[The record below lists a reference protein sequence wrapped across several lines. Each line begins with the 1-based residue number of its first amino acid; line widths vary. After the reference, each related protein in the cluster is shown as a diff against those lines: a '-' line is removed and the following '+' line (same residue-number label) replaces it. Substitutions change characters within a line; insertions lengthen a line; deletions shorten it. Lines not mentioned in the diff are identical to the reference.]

1 MIAKRQRWIENTVR
15 ELLDNLL
22 KNKDQSSVW
31 YDVERLLIKSALE
44 KTGGNQVQAAKLLGI
59 SRNTLRKRT
68 QKYEFLKEVKITSLG

>member
-22 KNKDQSSVW
+22 KNKDQSSAW
-31 YDVERLLIKSALE
+31 YEVERLLIKEALE
-44 KTGGNQVQAAKLLGI
+44 KTGGNQVQAAKILGI

-68 QKYEFLKEVKITSLG
+68 QKYGFLKEVKIVNP